1 MGFTPQSGP
10 YHMHD
15 ASRSIIVGYSD
26 IGDVNAPIPL
36 PNVTSNVLKKVSP
49 DSLPDLPSALPWNSP
64 PDSPRSNP
72 SSLSLQ
78 VLEYCD
84 YHKSDPLPVASDPSA
99 DVAEEARRRTSEVGE
114 WDAKFIQV
122 DQEMLFEIILA
133 ANYLDIKPLL

>member
-1 MGFTPQSGP
+1 MSTPPSRFP
-10 YHMHD
+10 TSLATSSKRSVLPLSPTFL
-15 ASRSIIVGYSD
+15 AS
-26 IGDVNAPIPL
+26 PL
-36 PNVTSNVLKKVSP
+36 PSRGTC
-49 DSLPDLPSALPWNSP
+49 
-64 PDSPRSNP
+64 PRTRPNP